1 MTGGAKPATRLHVD
15 EALSPGRTLGLDH
28 ARAHFLRSVL
38 RLAPGAQI
46 AVFNGADGEW
56 LAEIEGLG
64 KGWCSLLLLE
74 RRRAAAPEPDLW
86 LVFAPIKRARLD
98 FMAEKATELGCSV
111 LQPVMTRFTAVSRV
125 NEERLAANAREAA
138 EQCERLTLPEVRE
151 TVSFDRLLDTWP
163 AQRRLLV
170 CAEWGAAQPVAVALQ
185 AMRVEPPG
193 EVGPWAVMTGPKGV
207 KFALGKAALRSGHN
221 GIGTPLARQF
231 ARHLGDG
238 PPGPGF
244 IADQQ
249 QAIARPVAQ
258 EILKLRWLGNL
269 WHCQAFR
276 LFGGFNRIGMQSPDI
291 DPVGVGVRCDD
302 RQQSRHPNLGG
313 LGCQET
319 HRRALDRGENQ
330 PQIGFLGLIAQQLD
344 RFQQHRA
351 TFRSHDGGP
360 VFAVPPI
367 EHGDPITL
375 ALSHHILQIMAL
387 IPVQ

>member
-193 EVGPWAVMTGPKGV
+193 DVGPWAVMTGPEGG
-207 KFALGKAALRSGHN
+207 FAQSELDALRKLPFVTPVGLGPRILRADTAALAA
-221 GIGTPLARQF
+221 LACWQ
-231 ARHLGDG
+231 AILGDG
-238 PPGPGF
+238 ARRPPSALAGF
-244 IADQQ
+244 PAS
-249 QAIARPVAQ
+249 
-258 EILKLRWLGNL
+258 EG
-269 WHCQAFR
+269 
-276 LFGGFNRIGMQSPDI
+276 
-291 DPVGVGVRCDD
+291 
-302 RQQSRHPNLGG
+302 
-313 LGCQET
+313 
-319 HRRALDRGENQ
+319 
-330 PQIGFLGLIAQQLD
+330 
-344 RFQQHRA
+344 
-351 TFRSHDGGP
+351 
-360 VFAVPPI
+360 
-367 EHGDPITL
+367 
-375 ALSHHILQIMAL
+375 
-387 IPVQ
+387 